1 MTINKLKAPKSS
13 FYSCEKDAMTIINR
27 LFNTFPTL
35 GKELKR
41 LLVVNTRDALD
52 NPNNK
57 YGEDMDKISVKDL
70 INENYITLVPKVI
83 MEEHEK
89 VKSYIIIT
97 FDNFVASSNPE
108 YRDCHISFDILCHT
122 DHWDLGDLRTRP
134 LKIAGI
140 IDGALNESKLS
151 GIGELQFIGLTELVL
166 SDKLSGYSLI
176 YKATH
181 GNDDK
186 LEGE

>member
-1 MTINKLKAPKSS
+1 MTINKLRTPKSS

-27 LFNTFPTL
+27 LFNTFPNV

-57 YGEDMDKISVKDL
+57 YDEDMDKISVKDL
-70 INENYITLVPKVI
+70 INENYFTLVPKII

-97 FDNFVASSNPE
+97 FDNFVPSGNPE
-108 YRDCHISFDILCHT
+108 YRDCEISFDILCHT
-122 DHWDLGDLRTRP
+122 DYWNLGDLRMRP

-140 IDGALNESKLS
+140 IDGILNESKLS
-151 GIGELQFIGLTELVL
+151 GIGTLQFSALSELIL
-166 SDKLSGYSLI
+166 SDTLSGYSLV
-176 YKATH
+176 YKTTH